1 MPLFTVIMSTI
12 ILKESHS
19 YKTYLSLLPIV
30 GGVLMA
36 TVTELS
42 FDLMGMLAAT
52 LSTLCF
58 AVQNIYTKKSMRE
71 VHMHHLRLLLTLNQ
85 LATLF
90 IFPVWMYTDAWSI
103 ISNAHKIKDIHW
115 LALVLPV
122 SGLCGFV
129 QSVVAFS
136 LLSFVSPISYSVIN
150 AAKRIFVIS
159 ASLLLMKNPVTAYNV
174 VGMVTAISG
183 VALYNKIKSS
193 VSTRYDKTFLP
204 LTTKETL
211 PLKII

>member
-1 MPLFTVIMSTI
+1 
-12 ILKESHS
+12 
-19 YKTYLSLLPIV
+19 
-30 GGVLMA
+30 MA

-183 VALYNKIKSS
+183 VALYNKIKSD
-193 VSTRYDKTFLP
+193 VSTRYDKTILP